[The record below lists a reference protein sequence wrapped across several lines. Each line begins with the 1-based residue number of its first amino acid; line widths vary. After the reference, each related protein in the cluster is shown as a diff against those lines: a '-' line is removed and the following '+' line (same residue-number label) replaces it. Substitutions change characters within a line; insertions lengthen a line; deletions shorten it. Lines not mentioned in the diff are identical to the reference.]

1 MNRKLYGKLV
11 LALFALALVFASN
24 APFATAEQTTTT
36 AAQPAKPAVAT
47 TLPAYTIE
55 VGDEFDVKSYYNPEL
70 DEHVTVRP
78 DGKIA
83 LPIVNELYVAGLTPD
98 QVANELTQRYAS
110 EFKQPQVSVILRT
123 FANQKVYVTG
133 QVNKPGLVNIVGT
146 LTALQAIS
154 VAEGFKDDASETQI
168 IVIRRGPDS
177 RPVAAEV
184 NLKAAIKGEDF
195 SQDVMLKPYDI
206 VFVPRSRIANVNRF
220 VQNFIKNNIPVPF
233 TFAYRLDSSTL
244 P

>member
-1 MNRKLYGKLV
+1 MNRKLYTKSV
-11 LALFALALVFASN
+11 LALFALFCVFASN
-24 APFATAEQTTTT
+24 APVAIAEQTKAAAPVKSAT
-36 AAQPAKPAVAT
+36 AA
-47 TLPAYTIE
+47 TLPAYTIQ

-70 DEHVTVRP
+70 NEHVTVRP

-83 LPIVNELYVAGLTPD
+83 LPIVNELYVVGLTPD
-98 QVANELTQRYAS
+98 EVANQLTQRYGS

-123 FANQKVYVTG
+123 FASQKVYVSG
-133 QVNKPGLVNIVGT
+133 QVNKPGLVNIVGN

-168 IVIRRGPDS
+168 IVIRRGPS
-177 RPVAAEV
+177 NQPVVAEI
-184 NLKAAIKGEDF
+184 NLKAAIKGDD
-195 SQDVMLKPYDI
+195 STQDVMLQPFDI